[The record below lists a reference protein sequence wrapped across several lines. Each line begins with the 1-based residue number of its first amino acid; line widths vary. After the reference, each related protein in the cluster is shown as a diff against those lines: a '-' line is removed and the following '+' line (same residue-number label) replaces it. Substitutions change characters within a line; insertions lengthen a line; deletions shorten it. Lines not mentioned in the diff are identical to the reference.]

1 MFLSHSLHRIRRK
14 KCVILANPR
23 PHDSP
28 FSLIFPDDALLA
40 DHEANVREHV
50 EAESVGVSP
59 HDISYDALLADHEA
73 VECNE
78 LLGLC
83 EMAESLY
90 EDSESCPDALL
101 CPSCKRNWMVYT
113 PTDDCGGGH
122 LACKCGIQLRIQDGA
137 RGIDFLRNRLSSV
150 FMEHRSLCAQD
161 PSFET
166 NSQGSGTAVLYGTCH
181 VCGFYRAVL

>member
-28 FSLIFPDDALLA
+28 FSLIFPD
-40 DHEANVREHV
+40 
-50 EAESVGVSP
+50 
-59 HDISYDALLADHEA
+59 DALLADHEA